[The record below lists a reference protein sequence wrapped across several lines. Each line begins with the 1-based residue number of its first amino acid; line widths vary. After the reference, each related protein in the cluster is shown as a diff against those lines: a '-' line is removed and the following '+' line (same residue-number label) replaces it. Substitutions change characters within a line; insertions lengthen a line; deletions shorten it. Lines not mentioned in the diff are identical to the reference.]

1 MCIFYVLQICYIFNY
16 HRHFLLISQE
26 KAKKVVVVGGGYIG
40 MEVAAAAVG
49 WNLDTTVSLV
59 RFVANSFG

>member
-1 MCIFYVLQICYIFNY
+1 MIFPFVFN
-16 HRHFLLISQE
+16 FQE

-49 WNLDTTVSLV
+49 WKLDTTVCV
-59 RFVANSFG
+59 FPISFFHQGMPATDKYIR